1 MPRLFAARPRPDEAA
16 AVQAEVSGLL
26 ERLEEPAALCDLH
39 GEITSSNLAWR
50 EMAGEAPAW
59 LRCGDGLFSAFLRA
73 RRDGRAEGHIGAG
86 EAARAVTVASL
97 SGERFLLRARVHAA
111 LTAAA
116 PSPEPASPGP
126 AAFAN
131 PSPFG
136 AALIDGLDP
145 FTGAMLEVN
154 AALSA
159 VAGRAIRLDSRLG
172 DLLTGAS
179 RAEAEASRLAG
190 HPGPYEVRLAA
201 RPDNTAHLYLA
212 PAGDRWAAYLLDVTD
227 QKSMQLQLAQR
238 NKMEAIGQLAGGVAH
253 DFNNLLTAIR
263 LRADEL
269 LISHPLGDPAYD
281 NLSEIKETV
290 LRAADVVR
298 QLLTFSRK
306 ATLQR
311 EVLDLAETLINFELL
326 LRRLLR
332 EDVRLETSHGRN
344 LPQVKVDKAQL
355 ENAVMNLV
363 VNARDALRARGGG
376 CIRLRTARLSGGE
389 AVALGYGGTELSEL
403 ALIEIADDGPGIPPE
418 VIGNIFEP
426 FFTTKPAGEGTG
438 LGLAT
443 VYGVV
448 KQADGWITVL
458 SPPGQGA
465 IFRIFLPA
473 FTPPL
478 SVAPPPPPKP
488 RAPARDLSGVG
499 RILWVEDEALVRG
512 IAARLLR
519 TRGYEVIEACD
530 GEEALDLAK
539 VHAGRID
546 LMISDVIMPG
556 IDGPTLLKAAR
567 PYLGAAPV
575 MFISGYAEAEFSDLL
590 EGETGVSF
598 LAKPLDI
605 TTLAERVK
613 QRLHG
618 DRPEGGDVA

>member
-1 MPRLFAARPRPDEAA
+1 
-16 AVQAEVSGLL
+16 
-26 ERLEEPAALCDLH
+26 
-39 GEITSSNLAWR
+39 
-50 EMAGEAPAW
+50 
-59 LRCGDGLFSAFLRA
+59 
-73 RRDGRAEGHIGAG
+73 
-86 EAARAVTVASL
+86 
-97 SGERFLLRARVHAA
+97 
-111 LTAAA
+111 
-116 PSPEPASPGP
+116 
-126 AAFAN
+126 
-131 PSPFG
+131 
-136 AALIDGLDP
+136 
-145 FTGAMLEVN
+145 
-154 AALSA
+154 
-159 VAGRAIRLDSRLG
+159 
-172 DLLTGAS
+172 
-179 RAEAEASRLAG
+179 
-190 HPGPYEVRLAA
+190 
-201 RPDNTAHLYLA
+201 
-212 PAGDRWAAYLLDVTD
+212 
-227 QKSMQLQLAQR
+227 MQLQLAQR

-376 CIRLRTARLSGGE
+376 CIRLRTARLSGAE
-389 AVALGYGGTELSEL
+389 AAALGYGGTELSEL

-499 RILWVEDEALVRG
+499 RILLVEDEALVRG